1 MTGLRDDFRYAF
13 RTLARD
19 RGFTVVAL
27 LTVALGIGANTA
39 IFSVI
44 DHVLLRPLSYRD
56 SGQLYSVH
64 EYAREIAKTYPM
76 LPVNAKH
83 FQTWR
88 EQVSAFE
95 RVGLFGSAP
104 LNLTGRGAPE
114 KLNALGVSADFL
126 TALGVQ
132 PAIGRG
138 FLPAEE
144 KDGANRVVILTAGLW
159 RTRFGSD
166 PRVLGRKIM
175 LDGGP
180 CEIVAVMPESFRF
193 FKNKQ
198 VDNLAGLPPSIDL
211 LKPIGFRSDSDDM
224 GEFNYMAIAR
234 LRPGVTPQ
242 RALAELN
249 AVQNGIVAR
258 AKEKLGLEARLT
270 PLQEQVVGPS
280 RSGLLV
286 LLGAVGIVLLIV
298 CVNLGNLMLAR
309 AIARSREIAV
319 RTALGARAGR
329 LVRQALVESIV
340 IGLIGGIAGVALAY
354 AGVAWLRANAP
365 VDLPRIDEVSVDWRV
380 LLFALASSTLS
391 GMLFGL
397 VPAWR
402 MTRTHPM
409 EAMRSGTRSV
419 TDSRRGLSLRSWLVG
434 IEVAMSAAL
443 LVAAG
448 LLLHSFLRVV
458 GSERSFGTQH
468 LLAARLALN
477 GRQYDDNQRRVQF
490 FDRLLPALRNLPGVQ
505 AAGMSLRLPL
515 EGDYWVSIVSQPNDP
530 LPIFQRPIASF
541 RSADPGYFN
550 TMGIRI
556 VQGRVFA
563 ESDRSHRVTV
573 ISDRLART
581 VWPGQNPIGKRFSPN
596 DPADKQLSEVIGV
609 VSDTPVTGLD
619 KPAPL
624 MGYFPYWDEPR
635 NEASIVLRTMGDP
648 RSVIGALRQTVL
660 NVDSDMPVSQIQTM
674 DEVVSE
680 SVSSRRFQALLT
692 VLFGASALGL
702 AVFGIYGVV
711 AYGVVRRR
719 SELGIRMAL
728 GARAGDIFQSVVSQG
743 MLPVWFGLAAGILG
757 ALAFGSAIASLLYG
771 VSAYDPATIVVVCC
785 VLLGAALLA
794 CAAPALRAARSDPL
808 QAIRYE

>member
-1 MTGLRDDFRYAF
+1 MAGLRDDLRYAF

-19 RGFTVVAL
+19 RGLTVVAL

-39 IFSVI
+39 
-44 DHVLLRPLSYRD
+44 YRD
-56 SGQLYSVH
+56 SGQLYAVH

-95 RVGLFGSAP
+95 RAGLFNSAP
-104 LNLTGRGAPE
+104 LNVTGQGAPE
-114 KLNALGVSADFL
+114 KLNALAVSADFL
-126 TALGVQ
+126 ATLGEQ
-132 PAIGRG
+132 PAFGRS

-144 KDGANRVVILTAGLW
+144 KDGANHVVILTSGLW
-159 RTRFGSD
+159 RKRFGAD
-166 PRVLGRKIM
+166 PHVLGRKMI
-175 LDGGP
+175 LNGVP
-180 CEIVAVMPESFRF
+180 HEIVAVMPENFRF

-198 VDNLAGLPPSIDL
+198 LDTLIGLAPSVDL
-211 LKPIGFRSDSDDM
+211 LKPVGFRSDSDDM

-234 LRPGVTPQ
+234 LRPGVKPL

-249 AVQNGIVAR
+249 VVQNGIAAR

-270 PLQEQVVGPS
+270 PLQEQVVGPA

-309 AIARSREIAV
+309 AISRSREIAV

-329 LVRQALVESIV
+329 LVRQALVESV
-340 IGLIGGIAGVALAY
+340 LIGLVGGIAGIGLAY
-354 AGVAWLRANAP
+354 GGVAWLRANAP

-397 VPAWR
+397 VPAWL

-458 GSERSFGTQH
+458 GSERAFASQH
-468 LLAARLALN
+468 LLSARLALN

-490 FDRLLPALRNLPGVQ
+490 FDKLLPALRNLPGVQ

-515 EGDYWVSIVSQPNDP
+515 EGDYWVSIVSQPNDQ
-530 LPIFQRPIASF
+530 LPIFQRPIASV

-550 TMGIRI
+550 AMGIRV

-581 VWPGQNPIGKRFSPN
+581 VWPGQNPVGKLYSPN
-596 DPADKQLSEVIGV
+596 DDKVTSEVIGV
-609 VSDTPVTGLD
+609 VADIPVTSLD

-648 RSVIGALRQTVL
+648 RSVIGALRQTVS
-660 NVDSDMPVSQIQTM
+660 NVDPELPVSQIATM
-674 DEVVSE
+674 DGVISD
-680 SVSSRRFQALLT
+680 SVSARRFQALLT

-728 GARAGDIFQSVVSQG
+728 GARSGDIFQSVVSQG
-743 MLPVWFGLAAGILG
+743 MLPVWFGLAAGIVG
-757 ALAFGSAIASLLYG
+757 SLAFGRAIASLLYG
-771 VSAYDPATIVVVCC
+771 VSAYDPVTIVVVCG
-785 VLLGAALLA
+785 VLLGAAVLA
-794 CAAPALRAARSDPL
+794 CAGPALRASRSDPL